1 MRVGGTACAD
11 PRAHL
16 GGADQGRH
24 TVEDYLSEDEQAQQ
38 LKTWFK
44 ENWIW
49 LVAGIALGL
58 GGIYGWQGYNRYL
71 DTRSQA
77 GAQRFQQMLEAFAAS
92 KNVEGMKLAGE
103 IRAEYGRT
111 PYADQADLVVARVH
125 VEAGEFEKAA
135 ARLREVM
142 EGADDP
148 ELRTVA
154 RVRLAR
160 VQLAQGNLDQ
170 ALGTL
175 DGAKAAGTEA
185 RVTELRGD
193 VLLAKGDRAGAL
205 KAYQAA
211 RDAAAR
217 SRDAGLVDQELLEL
231 KIDDLAGAA
240 PAK

>member
-1 MRVGGTACAD
+1 M
-11 PRAHL
+11 
-16 GGADQGRH
+16 
-24 TVEDYLSEDEQAQQ
+24 EDYLSEDEQAQQ
-38 LKTWFK
+38 LKSWFK

-49 LVAGIALGL
+49 MVAGIALGL

-71 DTRSQA
+71 DSRSQE
-77 GAQRFQQMLEAFAAS
+77 GAQRFQQMLEAFGSSRNA
-92 KNVEGMKLAGE
+92 EGMKLAGE
-103 IRAEYGRT
+103 LRSEYGRT

-125 VEAGEFEKAA
+125 VEAGEFEKAVE
-135 ARLREVM
+135 RLRAVM
-142 EGADDP
+142 DDADDP

-154 RVRLAR
+154 RFRLAR

-175 DGAKAAGTEA
+175 DGVKTPGTEA
-185 RVTELRGD
+185 PVAELRGD

-211 RDAAAR
+211 RDAAAK
-217 SRDAGLVDQELLEL
+217 SRDEGLVDRELLEL